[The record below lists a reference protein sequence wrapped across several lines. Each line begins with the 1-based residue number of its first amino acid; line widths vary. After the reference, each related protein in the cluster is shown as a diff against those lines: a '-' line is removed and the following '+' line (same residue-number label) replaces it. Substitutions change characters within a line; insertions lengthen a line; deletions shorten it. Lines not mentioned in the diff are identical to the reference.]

1 MDVVNNDALM
11 RSVLREDEA
20 PAGQT
25 MLADGASVIEG
36 AARLVIF
43 LPSRI
48 LEGMAQAVAR
58 Q

>member
-1 MDVVNNDALM
+1 
-11 RSVLREDEA
+11 
-20 PAGQT
+20 

-36 AARLVIF
+36 AASLIVF

-48 LEGMAQAVAR
+48 LGGITQAAAS